1 MDKLIDSYNI
11 ELTEPACHVGV
22 LQYGALVTLPN
33 DISAIFPYINALE
46 VKAVYDHD
54 NRILI
59 WKEAG
64 QKYAFRP
71 CDIGIAGVGNLEDA
85 RKIASE
91 MVDRLN
97 RIWQKRDTIT
107 PDFTERRPP
116 PVLGI
121 FKLLPGT
128 NCRQCGYSTC
138 MAFAAALSRG
148 AARLED
154 CPPLSQAESVENR
167 DKLQGIICQS
177 GRQ

>member
-1 MDKLIDSYNI
+1 MDKLIDNYNI
-11 ELTEPACHVGV
+11 ELTEPACHVGA
-22 LQYGALVTLPN
+22 LHYGGLVTLPN
-33 DISAIFPYINALE
+33 DISAIFPYINAMGG
-46 VKAVYDHD
+46 KAIYDHS

-59 WKEAG
+59 LDEAG

-71 CDIGIAGVGNLEDA
+71 RDIRIAGVGNLEDA
-85 RKIASE
+85 RKIAGE

-97 RIWQKRDTIT
+97 RLWQERDTIT

-116 PVLGI
+116 PVMNI

-128 NCRQCGYSTC
+128 SCGHCGYSTC

-154 CPPLSQAESVENR
+154 CPPLSQAESIENR
-167 DKLQGIICQS
+167 DKLQSIIC
-177 GRQ
+177 